1 MSRRARINGD
11 RLRALRKSPALVAKL
26 RARGQVVQAA
36 ANADF
41 QATASDEDKRSQK
54 HTADSPVPYDV
65 STRVGSDRARVYVQ
79 TASYAAR
86 RHEASVRGSSLLRA
100 LRG

>member
-1 MSRRARINGD
+1 MSRRVRINHR
-11 RLRALRKSPALVAKL
+11 RLVAMRKQPALVVKL
-26 RARGQVVQAA
+26 LVRGNAMKSR

-41 QATASDEDKRSQK
+41 DRTASDADKQAQK
-54 HTADSPVPYDV
+54 YAAHSPTPYDV
-65 STRVGSDRARVYVQ
+65 SVRIGSDRARVYVQ

-86 RHEASVRGSSLLRA
+86 RHERSVRGSSLLRA

>member
-1 MSRRARINGD
+1 MSRRVRINHR
-11 RLRALRKSPALVAKL
+11 RLVAMRKQPALVAKL
-26 RARGQVVQAA
+26 VIRGTAVKNR

-41 QATASDEDKRSQK
+41 QATASDADKQAQE
-54 HTADSPVPYDV
+54 HAAHSPVPYDLSV
-65 STRVGSDRARVYVQ
+65 RIGSDRARVYVQ

-86 RHEASVRGSSLLRA
+86 RHERSVRGSSLLRA